1 MSETSVRVVG
11 FRKRSYVIINNN
23 IFIDISKELIDT
35 TGKVRRGKG
44 AYINISFPSGVNS
57 ATVVGFLCFHVR
69 VSNHLQ
75 VFTATR
81 YLDLRGKNR

>member
-1 MSETSVRVVG
+1 MGLRE
-11 FRKRSYVIINNN
+11 RSYVIINNN

-44 AYINISFPSGVNS
+44 AYINISFPSGVYS
-57 ATVVGFLCFHVR
+57 VTVVAFVCFHVR

-81 YLDLRGKNR
+81 YLDLRGRKNR